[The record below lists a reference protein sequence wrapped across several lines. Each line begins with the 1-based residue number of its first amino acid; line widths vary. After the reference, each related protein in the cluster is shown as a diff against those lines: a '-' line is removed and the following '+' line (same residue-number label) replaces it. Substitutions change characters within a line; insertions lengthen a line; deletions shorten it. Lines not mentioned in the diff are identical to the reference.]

1 MSSRAWKGQD
11 RVTNSERSSTAA
23 VALGL
28 KALVPVIVVVAYL
41 VVVGYLN
48 LHAKTIVTGA
58 ALDWS
63 ASVVAIAPPAPPL
76 GSAVGVAI
84 VSALAFFLAWRAHT
98 SATRRRHQLPI
109 WMATVALIALS
120 TYAMVS
126 ADFPYSALA
135 STFDNRVGLM
145 EGASPEPLP
154 LAFVREG
161 ALSPAA
167 HALAGVMV
175 VLSLLRPKQPA
186 CSTGA

>member
-1 MSSRAWKGQD
+1 VTHSD
-11 RVTNSERSSTAA
+11 RRST
-23 VALGL
+23 ALGL
-28 KALVPVIVVVAYL
+28 GLSALVAVVLVVAYL

-58 ALDWS
+58 ALDWR

-76 GSAVGVAI
+76 WSAVGVAI
-84 VSALAFFLAWRAHT
+84 LSAIAFFLAWRAHA
-98 SATRRRHQLPI
+98 SATRRRHQLPV
-109 WMATVALIALS
+109 WVATVALIALS

-135 STFDNRVGLM
+135 STFDTGARLM
-145 EGASPEPLP
+145 GGASPEPLP

-161 ALSPAA
+161 ALSPAT
-167 HALAGVMV
+167 HALVGVMV

-186 CSTGA
+186 RSTAVLQD